1 MASHG
6 EIMHVTQIIIQPGEG
21 CAPFKKVT
29 SFSSNNHI
37 CIYSRNILFL
47 FVKNTSAESTVEGLL
62 LTDIA
67 QEVLV

>member
-21 CAPFKKVT
+21 CAPFKK
-29 SFSSNNHI
+29 SYIFFIKQSHL
-37 CIYSRNILFL
+37 YSINFLFL